1 LILINPFKGLRP
13 KIHIASKISTP
24 SIGYLSD
31 KLKKNFKLKRSLNF
45 LNILFS
51 KNFNRSKINFLKMK
65 KKGLIFKDILNCYY
79 IYKITFKKHRQIG
92 IIGKTN
98 LSNYNDKNILGHEE
112 TFESRVSEREK
123 QIANLS
129 TQIGPIFTTY
139 KKNSNLKKTLNKII
153 KFKPTYSFKS
163 FDKCKHE
170 LWVLNNEKKL
180 KEIKRK
186 LKTVKKLYICD
197 GHHRVQ
203 AMLKIKKNL
212 SVMIV
217 AFPKD
222 QIKILDY
229 NPLVKSNLNNDEIL
243 SIIKKNFKVK
253 ELRKNYNPVK
263 PKEFAMYLNKKWYWL
278 KFIKKV
284 RKLDVIILHNYII
297 NRLLKNKKELNKK
310 VKFISGIHGSK
321 ILEKNVNSK
330 KFSLAFKLYPTKID
344 EVINVAEARG
354 FMPPKSTWFHPKP
367 LDGLISSEL

>member
-1 LILINPFKGLRP
+1 MILINPFKGLRP

-51 KNFNRSKINFLKMK
+51 KNFNRSKINLLKMK

-153 KFKPTYSFKS
+153 KFKPTYSFTS

-203 AMLKIKKNL
+203 AMLKTKKNL

>member
-24 SIGYLSD
+24 NVGYLSD
-31 KLKKNFKLKRSLNF
+31 ELKKSFKLKRSLNF
-45 LNILFS
+45 LNILLS
-51 KNFNRSKINFLKMK
+51 KNFNRSKIYLLKMK
-65 KKGLIFKDILNCYY
+65 KKGLVIKDILNCYY
-79 IYKITFKKHRQIG
+79 IYKITSKKHKQIG
-92 IIGKTN
+92 IVGKVS
-98 LSNYNDKNILGHEE
+98 LSNYNNKNILGHEE
-112 TFESRVSEREK
+112 TFENRVSERKK
-123 QIANLS
+123 QIVNLS

-139 KKNSNLKKTLNKII
+139 KGNSNLKKTLNKII

-180 KEIKRK
+180 KEIKKK
-186 LKTVKKLYICD
+186 LKTIKRLYICD

-203 AMLKIKKNL
+203 GMLKIKKNL

-243 SIIKKNFKVK
+243 SIIKKNFEVK
-253 ELRKNYNPVK
+253 ELRKNYKPVK
-263 PKEFAMYLNKKWYWL
+263 QKEFGMYLNKKWYWL

-284 RKLDVIILHNYII
+284 KRLDITILRNYII

-321 ILEKNVNSK
+321 ILEKNVDSK

-344 EVINVAEARG
+344 EVINIAETGG

>member
-1 LILINPFKGLRP
+1 MILINPFKGLRP

-51 KNFNRSKINFLKMK
+51 KDFNRSKINLLKMK

-203 AMLKIKKNL
+203 AMLKTKKNL

>member
-1 LILINPFKGLRP
+1 MILINPFKGLRP

-51 KNFNRSKINFLKMK
+51 KNFNRSKINLLKMK

-203 AMLKIKKNL
+203 AMLKTKKNL

>member
-1 LILINPFKGLRP
+1 
-13 KIHIASKISTP
+13 
-24 SIGYLSD
+24 
-31 KLKKNFKLKRSLNF
+31 
-45 LNILFS
+45 
-51 KNFNRSKINFLKMK
+51 MK

-112 TFESRVSEREK
+112 TFESRVSERKK

-203 AMLKIKKNL
+203 AMLKTKKNL